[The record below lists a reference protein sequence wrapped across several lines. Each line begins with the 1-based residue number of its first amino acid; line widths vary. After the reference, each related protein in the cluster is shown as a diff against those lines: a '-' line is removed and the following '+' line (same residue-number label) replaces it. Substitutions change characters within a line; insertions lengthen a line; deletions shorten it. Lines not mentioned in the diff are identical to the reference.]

1 VADESRP
8 AWHWDEQAALRAELA
23 DQAEAAATVAAALRA
38 EVERLEREKSEL
50 ADNVNFWRKQAEDAA
65 DRERLLRLALARQMR
80 KG

>member
-1 VADESRP
+1 MGDESRP
-8 AWHWDEQAALRAELA
+8 TWHWDEQAALRAELA

-50 ADNVNFWRKQAEDAA
+50 LDSLNFWRQQAEEAA
-65 DRERLLRLALARQMR
+65 ARERLLRLALARQMR